1 MATFGEAKGA
11 YMPSIQ
17 ELCKLYQVRTD
28 VNNALNKITGATQMS
43 TSYYWSSSQNA
54 SDSSTAWNVDFWS
67 CGLFDFYIFNIKHDT
82 YSVCAVRAF

>member
-1 MATFGEAKGA
+1 MATFGFAKGA

-28 VNNALNKITGATQMS
+28 VNNALSKITGATQLS
-43 TSYYWSSSQNA
+43 TSSEYWSSSQDA
-54 SDSSTAWNVDFWS
+54 DYSSDAWYVS
-67 CGLFDFYIFNIKHDT
+67 FDSGFLYGINKFYT